1 MLSASS
7 SVPLGSERCRC
18 WKKGDSFSLSI
29 IKIGSF
35 QDDIEIEK
43 KKIKEEEK
51 KQKRKRSERVSGRS
65 SQLARG
71 T

>member
-43 KKIKEEEK
+43 KKNKRGRKKTKTKEV
-51 KQKRKRSERVSGRS
+51 RKS
-65 SQLARG
+65 
-71 T
+71 